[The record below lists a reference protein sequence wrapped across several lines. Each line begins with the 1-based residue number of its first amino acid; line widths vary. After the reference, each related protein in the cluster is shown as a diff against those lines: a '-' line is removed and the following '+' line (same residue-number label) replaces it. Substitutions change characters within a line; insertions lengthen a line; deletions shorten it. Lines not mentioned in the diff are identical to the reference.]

1 MPWKRQDFADILKN
15 PNRIYLVA
23 EEQGE
28 ILGGCMLTER
38 EVLARMEQA
47 TKQGTP
53 VTNYGTAIAQMNGIL
68 KRALSIFPDLA
79 AKI

>member
-1 MPWKRQDFADILKN
+1 
-15 PNRIYLVA
+15 
-23 EEQGE
+23 
-28 ILGGCMLTER
+28 MLTER